1 MFTKRPE
8 PRSDRVV
15 IGAETARSTPVPS
28 PTIGNY
34 STAWPSSS
42 VSGDKMNPSVIG
54 SDLIIMG
61 NLESKGEVTIEGQV
75 QGDIHCAM
83 LLVGEHAQVTG
94 GIVAEEVVVR
104 GRVMGSVRGNKVT
117 LQASAH
123 VEGDV
128 YHKALAIEQ
137 GAFFEGK
144 SRRSDDPMAVSGR
157 NEIRSNGVA
166 GLPMSDA
173 GHTTN

>member
-8 PRSDRVV
+8 KSDRVV
-15 IGAETARSTPVPS
+15 AGTEVARANAVPS

-34 STAWPSSS
+34 SSAWSSTS
-42 VSGDKMNPSVIG
+42 VSGEKMGPSVIG

-94 GIVAEEVVVR
+94 GIVAEEVIVR

-144 SRRSDDPMAVSGR
+144 SRRSDDPLTVAGR
-157 NEIRSNGVA
+157 QDSHSNGIT

-173 GHTTN
+173 AHGPN

>member
-1 MFTKRPE
+1 M
-8 PRSDRVV
+8 
-15 IGAETARSTPVPS
+15 G
-28 PTIGNY
+28 
-34 STAWPSSS
+34 
-42 VSGDKMNPSVIG
+42 PSVIG

-166 GLPMSDA
+166 GLPMGDA